1 MIYGHRTTNPFLSR
15 LIYEQT
21 QDLFFAVMSSLIFA
35 VSGCS
40 SSKTKKEYAQISVPS
55 PGDIATK
62 SIGEELISQKLRTY
76 SLGLT
81 LPENYKIGKYT
92 LLKGTYQLEKENEK
106 GQWFEVSVN
115 HKDYEDVLVRKSDG
129 SLCVD
134 KICQQLEYS
143 ISKSSFEKK
152 DIKNSFQ
159 KTILYNGKIGNKI
172 TVSYREFS
180 DGLARS
186 AFTNEV
192 SYDLS
197 ESKIIGYK
205 GARLEVIKATN
216 TDITFKVI
224 SGFD

>member
-1 MIYGHRTTNPFLSR
+1 MKTKKLY
-15 LIYEQT
+15 Y
-21 QDLFFAVMSSLIFA
+21 FAIIASLIFS

-40 SSKTKKEYAQISVPS
+40 SIKKEYAQISIPS

-62 SIGEELISQKLRTY
+62 NIGEELISQKLRTY
-76 SLGLT
+76 ALGLT
-81 LPENYKIGKYT
+81 IPENYKIGKYT

-115 HKDYEDVLVRKSDG
+115 HKDSENVLVKKDDG

-134 KICQQLEYS
+134 KICQQLQYS
-143 ISKSSFEKK
+143 IEKSPFEKK

-159 KTILYNGKIGNKI
+159 KTILYNGKIGNKV